1 MDHDS
6 PGEVLPPFVE
16 GLWNRRPQPRIL
28 ECFEGVEDGG
38 REQSEVGAR
47 LDVRDPFDLV
57 DGLDA
62 IIITRAKVAQYF
74 GFSKQMCLN

>member
-6 PGEVLPPFVE
+6 PGEVFPPFVE
-16 GLWNRRPQPRIL
+16 GLRNRRPQPWIL
-28 ECFEGVEDGG
+28 EGFEGVEDGG

-62 IIITRAKVAQYF
+62 IIIKTSRKYSYLV
-74 GFSKQMCLN
+74 LNL